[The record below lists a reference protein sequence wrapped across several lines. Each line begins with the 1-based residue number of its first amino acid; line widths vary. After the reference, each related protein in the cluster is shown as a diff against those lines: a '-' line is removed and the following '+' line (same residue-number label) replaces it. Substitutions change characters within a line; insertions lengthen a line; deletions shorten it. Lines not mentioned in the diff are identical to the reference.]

1 MQGVTMPDPVLELAE
16 RGRALSPD
24 ERSRLVDLLL
34 ASLDDLAPAS
44 VADAWDREI
53 ERRIAAHNAGEGK
66 VYDLDEV
73 MDEARRIA
81 P

>member
-1 MQGVTMPDPVLELAE
+1 MPDPVLELAKHC
-16 RGRALSPD
+16 RALPPE
-24 ERSRLVDLLL
+24 ERVRLLDLLL
-34 ASLDDLAPAS
+34 ESLQESTPRE
-44 VADAWDREI
+44 VQQAWNKEI
-53 ERRIAAHNAGEGK
+53 ERRIAAHQRGEGK

>member
-1 MQGVTMPDPVLELAE
+1 MPDPVLELAE

-24 ERSRLVDLLL
+24 ERARLVDLLL
-34 ASLDDLAPAS
+34 ASLADSAPES

-53 ERRIAAHNAGEGK
+53 ERRIAAYNAGE
-66 VYDLDEV
+66 VEAYDLEEV
-73 MDEARRIA
+73 LEEARRLA

>member
-1 MQGVTMPDPVLELAE
+1 MPDPVLELAE

-24 ERSRLVDLLL
+24 ERARLVDLLL
-34 ASLDDLAPAS
+34 ASLDDSATDS

-53 ERRIAAHNAGEGK
+53 ERRIAAFKAGE
-66 VYDLDEV
+66 VEAYDLEEV
-73 MDEARRIA
+73 LEEARRLA